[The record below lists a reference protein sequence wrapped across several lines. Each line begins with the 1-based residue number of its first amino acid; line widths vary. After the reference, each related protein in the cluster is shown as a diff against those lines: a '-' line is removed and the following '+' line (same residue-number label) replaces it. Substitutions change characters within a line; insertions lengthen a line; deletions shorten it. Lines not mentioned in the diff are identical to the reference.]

1 MSRLAKTLGLAVA
14 ATMALTACGAGT
26 NDKDPASAAKPVVL
40 KMANTSSEMKIQPPV
55 SHFADRVAALSK
67 GSLVIEPVNDYAD
80 FASDAEQQVVRD
92 VSNGKVDLGWVGT
105 RGLDT
110 MDVAAFEALTA
121 PMLVDSYELE
131 DAVVRSGIIEEML
144 PALDKVGVTGLGVLP
159 DALRKPVAVDHP
171 LLSVADWQ
179 GISFGTLRSNS
190 QAAALKALGAQPAQ
204 LFGHER
210 QQALDSGTLKG
221 FEFGLTNYLDPEW
234 LRAARYVTTNVNLW
248 PQMDLLIADPDRLEE
263 LTSQQRGWLSQA
275 AKDAAGDAAY
285 AADLEKQALARA
297 CAGGARLANAT
308 PTDLDQLRKAF
319 EPVYATL
326 QADPQSKEFLSRI
339 RALKQ
344 STQAAPALSIP
355 AGCTGKAPDLEAAPA
370 GGGPTT
376 DLLNGSYHYVLTQA
390 DADAV
395 GDTDEGYPSPTTITL
410 HDGSMTG
417 GCFEQGTYTVAGDRI
432 TFHSSEY
439 GTDSTVRFKR
449 ANNGDL
455 TLTPVPPMDPG
466 DAFACFYKPWEKDA
480 P

>member
-1 MSRLAKTLGLAVA
+1 MSRLARTLGLAVA
-14 ATMALTACGAGT
+14 ATMALTACAPGT
-26 NDKDPASAAKPVVL
+26 NDKDPASEAKPVVL

-67 GSLVIEPVNDYAD
+67 GSLVIEPVNNYAD
-80 FASDAEQQVVRD
+80 FASDAEQQVVRG

-297 CAGGARLANAT
+297 CAGAHAWQTPPRPTSASYARPSSRST
-308 PTDLDQLRKAF
+308 RRWRRTRSRRSSCRGS
-319 EPVYATL
+319 EP
-326 QADPQSKEFLSRI
+326 
-339 RALKQ
+339 
-344 STQAAPALSIP
+344 
-355 AGCTGKAPDLEAAPA
+355 
-370 GGGPTT
+370 
-376 DLLNGSYHYVLTQA
+376 
-390 DADAV
+390 
-395 GDTDEGYPSPTTITL
+395 
-410 HDGSMTG
+410 
-417 GCFEQGTYTVAGDRI
+417 
-432 TFHSSEY
+432 
-439 GTDSTVRFKR
+439 
-449 ANNGDL
+449 
-455 TLTPVPPMDPG
+455 
-466 DAFACFYKPWEKDA
+466 
-480 P
+480 